1 MKATSIYLT
10 ILLHLPLIASSQVY
24 IIDNIKTSDHIEIPG
39 TKYII
44 IKPDESFYIA
54 QDYTGLQNADLEAG
68 MNITE
73 LPIPFDTVLPFFS
86 KDIPPKNG
94 KLIFEKD
101 FIMNEYTVKLY
112 KTEVIHKSAIDKIS
126 NPDAEGDPRVLWLMI
141 YGDENLCITIS
152 ATYPSSMDSVL
163 SDKFNNSLLSFL
175 YLKDKD
181 VDPLDGLTFSINT
194 ENSPL
199 RFASVLMQTGAVFSI
214 DGKFPSQ
221 SPDRTTYM
229 IFVMPFDVDQE
240 EQREKAIRTVQKPSQ
255 ENIEI
260 REVKSV
266 NIDRLNGY
274 EVVGYERNEN
284 GEFTMNYSVTLFD
297 TKRHFIIKG
306 ISKIEIEDRL
316 EMFRRI
322 SRTFELRE

>member
-10 ILLHLPLIASSQVY
+10 VLLHLPFIARSQVY
-24 IIDNIKTSDHIEIPG
+24 TIDNIQTSEHVEIPG

-44 IKPDESFYIA
+44 IKPDRSFYVA
-54 QDYTGLQNADLEAG
+54 QDYTGLQSADMEAG
-68 MNITE
+68 INITE
-73 LPIPFDTVLPFFS
+73 LPMPFDDVLNIFS
-86 KDIPPKNG
+86 KDIPSKNG

-101 FIMNEYTVKLY
+101 YLMNEHRVKLY
-112 KTEVIHKSAIDKIS
+112 KTEVIHKSAIEKLS
-126 NPDAEGDPRVLWLMI
+126 NPDAEGDPKILWLMI
-141 YGDENLCITIS
+141 YGDETLCITIS
-152 ATYPSSMDSVL
+152 ATYPSSIDSAL

-194 ENSPL
+194 ENTPL
-199 RFASVLMQTGAVFSI
+199 RFASVLMQTGAAFNI
-214 DGKFPSQ
+214 DGKFPTQ

-229 IFVMPFDVDQE
+229 ILVMPFEVELD
-240 EQREKAIRTVQKPSQ
+240 EQREKAIRTVRKPSR

-260 REVKSV
+260 KEVNPVS
-266 NIDRLNGY
+266 IDGLNGY

-284 GEFTMNYSVTLFD
+284 EELTMNYSVTLFD
-297 TKRHFIIKG
+297 SKRHFIING
-306 ISKIEIEDRL
+306 MSKIEVEDRL

-322 SRTFELRE
+322 SRTFQLRE